1 MGKNII
7 SPTDLTV
14 LSTKPLCK
22 KSTIFAGRGVTVV
35 FLCLLISYSD
45 SRNLGKLRVLRTR
58 RPLHRSAHWDS
69 ENSIEEIKTKE
80 RNNSKDKGGLNTFIL
95 NTVSLYT
102 TKLPKTQLYL
112 QYRRPVI
119 TFKAQILWESTT
131 ETDFGYRS
139 MPSTRPTS
147 PVLWKLVTI
156 LNSLSAVHLPSFLHL
171 TDSCIGRDVIVA
183 DYSLFIQTCVIF
195 EHSCLH

>member
-7 SPTDLTV
+7 RPTDLTV
-14 LSTKPLCK
+14 LSTKPLRK
-22 KSTIFAGRGVTVV
+22 KSTILPGRDVTVV
-35 FLCLLISYSD
+35 FLCVLVSYSD

-58 RPLHRSAHWDS
+58 RPLHKSAHWDS

-80 RNNSKDKGGLNTFIL
+80 RNNSKDNCKGGLNTFIL

-102 TKLPKTQLYL
+102 TKLSKTQLYL

-139 MPSTRPTS
+139 MPSTSPTS

-171 TDSCIGRDVIVA
+171 TDSGIGRDVIVA
-183 DYSLFIQTCVIF
+183 DYSLFI
-195 EHSCLH
+195 

>member
-112 QYRRPVI
+112 QYR
-119 TFKAQILWESTT
+119 
-131 ETDFGYRS
+131 
-139 MPSTRPTS
+139 
-147 PVLWKLVTI
+147 
-156 LNSLSAVHLPSFLHL
+156 
-171 TDSCIGRDVIVA
+171 
-183 DYSLFIQTCVIF
+183 
-195 EHSCLH
+195 